1 MCMSLAQIATKIAK
15 NFIEAKGIMIIMERE
30 RAYEVER
37 EPKKKTTTN
46 DKEM

>member
-15 NFIEAKGIMIIMERE
+15 NFIEAEGIMIIMERE
-30 RAYEVER
+30 SLRSGER
-37 EPKKKTTTN
+37 TKKKTTTN